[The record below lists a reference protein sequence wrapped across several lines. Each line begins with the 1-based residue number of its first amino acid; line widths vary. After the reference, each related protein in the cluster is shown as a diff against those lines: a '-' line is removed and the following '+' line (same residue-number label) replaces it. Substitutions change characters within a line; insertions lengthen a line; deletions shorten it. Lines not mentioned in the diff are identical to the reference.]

1 MNKCAPSRGCFFPSC
16 LGREQTPEG
25 GAHSEVGSKSK
36 LGPRGSET
44 KEEQK
49 YFHVSAQVMG
59 QIPEISLV
67 NPVSVEYLNKPDPV
81 LLCALLFFKEQWK
94 ELN

>member
-1 MNKCAPSRGCFFPSC
+1 MCWLVADRQQGLGLSRTQVFPRI
-16 LGREQTPEG
+16 LTRLAT
-25 GAHSEVGSKSK
+25 

-81 LLCALLFFKEQWK
+81 LLCALLFLKEQWK